1 VLVDHHPDP
10 LSQVLAIAGTR
21 CHLTGK
27 LAASGRWALRF
38 PARGRLKIIAVR
50 SGKCTF
56 ASGGRSGELRPGE
69 AIAVSGTR
77 PFVLRTDADVLPVD
91 AGTMT
96 VPDHR
101 IGTADEF
108 SGVGGEVTVEPGGE
122 ALLMQA
128 LPPLL
133 HVSAANPQAPAL
145 GWLLRELDTE
155 MGRDRPGHSFAR
167 DQLAQ
172 LLLVQVLRAHLTQ
185 PNALPAGSMRVL
197 ADPRLAPA
205 AQALHDDPART
216 WRLDELARIAAM
228 SRTGFAARFRAV
240 AGVPPLTYLAEW
252 RMRIAAYELTHHD
265 ATVGELSPRMGYTS
279 ESAFIAAFKRA
290 FGTTPLQY
298 RRGAAHQV
306 LQSHPPRPVPQ

>member
-1 VLVDHHPDP
+1 MLVEQHPDP
-10 LSQVLAIAGTR
+10 LSQVLALAGAR

-38 PARGRLKIIAVR
+38 PARGRLKIIVVR
-50 SGKCTF
+50 SGTCTF
-56 ASGGRSGELRPGE
+56 VSDVQSRELGLGE
-69 AIAVSGTR
+69 AIAVSGTT
-77 PFVLRTDADVLPVD
+77 PFVLRTDAHVLPVD

-108 SGVGGEVTVEPGGE
+108 LGIGGEVTVEPGGE
-122 ALLMQA
+122 ALLTQA
-128 LPPLL
+128 LPQVL

-172 LLLVQVLRAHLTQ
+172 LLLVQVLRAYLTQ
-185 PNALPAGSMRVL
+185 PNALPAGRLRVL

-205 AQALHDDPART
+205 AQALHDNPAHA

-240 AGVPPLTYLAEW
+240 AGVPPLTYLTEW
-252 RMRIAAYELTHHD
+252 RMRIAAYELTHQD
-265 ATVGELSPRMGYTS
+265 ATVGELSSRIGYTS
-279 ESAFIAAFKRA
+279 ESAFIAAFKRF
-290 FGTTPLQY
+290 FGCTPLQY
-298 RRGAAHQV
+298 RRGGGH
-306 LQSHPPRPVPQ
+306 